1 MAFEHAIVLTGGIAT
16 GKSTVAKIFTEH
28 GFEIIDADRIA
39 HRVLDEQHERIAE
52 IFGSGFV
59 KEGKVDRK
67 ALGAVVFADEGK
79 RRELEALLHP
89 LIYREIEKEAQK
101 LDALGKPY
109 LVDIPLFFETNR
121 YPISRSLVVY
131 TTKAQQLKRLMQRDG
146 YNTQNAQQRI
156 DAQLPID
163 EKRDRATYV
172 IDNTGDPAHLR
183 AECERVMRS
192 VKQTTPACRL

>member
-16 GKSTVAKIFTEH
+16 GKSTVAKIFAAR

-39 HRVLDEQHERIAE
+39 HEVLDAQHERIAE
-52 IFGSGFV
+52 LFGEGFV
-59 KEGKVDRK
+59 REGKVDRK
-67 ALGAVVFADEGK
+67 ALGALVFADEGK
-79 RRELEALLHP
+79 RRALEALLHP

-121 YPISRSLVVY
+121 YPIRRSLVVY
-131 TTKAQQLKRLMQRDG
+131 TTKAQQLERLMQRDG
-146 YNTQNAQQRI
+146 YDAQNAQQRI

-163 EKRDRATYV
+163 EKRDRATYL
-172 IDNTGDPAHLR
+172 IDNTGDLAQLR
-183 AECERVMRS
+183 AECERVIGELGS
-192 VKQTTPACRL
+192 EAASEE

>member
-16 GKSTVAKIFTEH
+16 GKSTAAKLFAAE

-39 HRVLDEQHERIAE
+39 HEVLDAQHERIAE
-52 IFGSGFV
+52 IFGGGFV

-67 ALGAVVFADEGK
+67 ALGTAVFADEEK

-89 LIYREIEKEAQK
+89 LIYGEIEKGAAK
-101 LDALGKPY
+101 LDALGRPY

-121 YPISRSLVVY
+121 YPIRRSLVVY

-146 YNTQNAQQRI
+146 YTTQTAQQRI

-163 EKRDRATYV
+163 EKRKRATYL
-172 IDNTGDPAHLR
+172 IDNTGDLAHLK
-183 AECERVMRS
+183 AECERVMREQLGLPS
-192 VKQTTPACRL
+192 KNE

>member
-16 GKSTVAKIFTEH
+16 GKSTVAKIFAEH

-52 IFGSGFV
+52 LFGSGFV
-59 KEGKVDRK
+59 KGGKVDRK

-101 LDALGKPY
+101 LDVLGKPY

-172 IDNTGDPAHLR
+172 IDNTGDPAHLK

>member
-1 MAFEHAIVLTGGIAT
+1 MVFEHAIVLTGGIAT
-16 GKSTVAKIFTEH
+16 GKSTVAKIFAEH

-67 ALGAVVFADEGK
+67 ELGKVVFADEGK

-89 LIYREIEKEAQK
+89 LIYREIEKEAAA

-121 YPISRSLVVY
+121 YPIRRSLVVY
-131 TTKAQQLKRLMQRDG
+131 TTQAQQFDRLIRREG
-146 YNTQNAQQRI
+146 YSAEQARQRI

-163 EKRDRATYV
+163 EKRDRATYL
-172 IDNTGDPAHLR
+172 IDNTGDLAQLK
-183 AECERVMRS
+183 AECERVVASLGR
-192 VKQTTPACRL
+192 